1 MGYGYRKFRA
11 RVRANV
17 IAEVDV
23 RVYCWDEPDLKKI
36 AEAAEK
42 KSQAIILQRA
52 RRPIT
57 GGEFSVL
64 TIEPTQDIK

>member
-1 MGYGYRKFRA
+1 MYRKFRA
-11 RVRANV
+11 RVKANV

-23 RVYCWDEPDLKKI
+23 LVYSWGAEIDLKKI

-42 KSQAIILQRA
+42 KSRRVLLQRA

-64 TIEPTQDIK
+64 TIEPVSAA

>member
-11 RVRANV
+11 RVQANV

-23 RVYCWDEPDLKKI
+23 RVYCWEEPDLKKI
-36 AEAAEK
+36 AEAVRR
-42 KSQAIILQRA
+42 KSQAVILQRA

-64 TIEPTQDIK
+64 TIEPVSDA

>member
-1 MGYGYRKFRA
+1 MYRKFRA
-11 RVRANV
+11 RVQANV

-23 RVYCWDEPDLKKI
+23 MVYVWGTEIDLKKI
-36 AEAAEK
+36 AEEAER
-42 KSQAIILQRA
+42 KSQRVILQRA

-64 TIEPTQDIK
+64 TIEPIQDMK